1 MYDKLT
7 KKDIALMEA
16 ELEDRRLNQRPKII
30 EEVKRTREF
39 GDLSENYEY
48 KAAKQAQRRNDS
60 RMRYLENMIKTAVI
74 IDDGEESDPSQIGR
88 IRLYDKVT
96 LYLPED
102 DETMTIQICS
112 VVRVDPDAGFISMES
127 PLGKA
132 VLGAKVG
139 DVVKVKVN
147 DSYSYEAEIQAVENA
162 EDDGS
167 APLMQ
172 YRNKKDGFSAAF
184 FCYPSVICGF
194 SSAQSRSKRRSWR
207 T

>member
-1 MYDKLT
+1 MHDKLT
-7 KKDIALMEA
+7 RKDIALMQA

-60 RMRYLENMIKTAVI
+60 RMRYLENMIKTAQI
-74 IDDGEESDPSQIGR
+74 IDDAPRGDPDAAGKVK
-88 IRLYDKVT
+88 LYDRVT

-102 DETMTIQICS
+102 EETMVIQ
-112 VVRVDPDAGFISMES
+112 VVSTVRIDPNAGFISMES

-132 VLGAKVG
+132 VLGAAVG
-139 DVVKVKVN
+139 DVVTVRVN
-147 DSYSYEAEIQAVENA
+147 DGYSYEVEIRAVEAA

-167 APLMQ
+167 APLLP
-172 YRNKKDGFSAAF
+172 Y
-184 FCYPSVICGF
+184 
-194 SSAQSRSKRRSWR
+194 
-207 T
+207 